1 MKNYGRSQPA
11 VIVVNGREYLN
22 ESLQPSGMHRGMT
35 AEERQA
41 LLDRHEE
48 RAKLRQAECDLNF
61 LRALEL
67 GAKLKALKGEV

>member
-41 LLDRHEE
+41 LLDRHVE
-48 RAKLRQAECDLNF
+48 RAQLRQVESNLNF
-61 LRALEL
+61 QRALVL
-67 GAKLKALKGEV
+67 GAKLRALKGEA